1 MFVGLVVT
9 SLKKYSVESLL
20 SHDRDL
26 KGYGFGFQQRLRPV
40 ITFETLP
47 FIRLAGCRGKRAG

>member
-9 SLKKYSVESLL
+9 SLKKYAVERLL

-26 KGYGFGFQQRLRPV
+26 KGYGFGFQQRPGPV
-40 ITFETLP
+40 IMFETFP
-47 FIRLAGCRGKRAG
+47 FIKLPGCSGKRAG